1 MKFAGFKVI
10 CRVLIASMLMLQF
23 SLSQAGMVG
32 AEQMLSAATVQ
43 ADRNAVGAVLNRA
56 EVASQLQAMGVDPQ
70 AAQDRVA
77 AMTDSEVHT
86 LAGNINEMP
95 AGAFPIASG
104 WWWVIGIIVVG
115 MIYYY
120 YYKPKP

>member
-43 ADRNAVGAVLNRA
+43 ADRNVVGAVLNRA
-56 EVASQLQAMGVDPQ
+56 DVERNP
-70 AAQDRVA
+70 
-77 AMTDSEVHT
+77 
-86 LAGNINEMP
+86 
-95 AGAFPIASG
+95 
-104 WWWVIGIIVVG
+104 
-115 MIYYY
+115 YYY
-120 YYKPKP
+120 SAYYRKEYSRYYAKAQPPA